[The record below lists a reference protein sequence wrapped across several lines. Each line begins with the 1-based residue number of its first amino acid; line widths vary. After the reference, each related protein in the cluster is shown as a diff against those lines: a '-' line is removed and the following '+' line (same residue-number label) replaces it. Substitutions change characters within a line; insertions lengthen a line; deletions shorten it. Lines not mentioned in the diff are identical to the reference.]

1 MRDRPAGPQ
10 LLRHARAVLLEEL
23 TDPLPEE
30 RRHQARLLA
39 EALAIAA
46 REQEAG
52 EGPLEAEWEALAELY
67 GEDAALPGRAAET
80 LEEALLRLNWRLVA
94 EIRGAKRD
102 AEARVYAL
110 LRATTI
116 ARLREANPKI
126 LEQEGLS

>member
-1 MRDRPAGPQ
+1 MRDRPTGAQ
-10 LLRHARAVLLEEL
+10 LLRHARAALLEEL

-30 RRHQARLLA
+30 RRYQAHLLA

-52 EGPLEAEWEALAELY
+52 ERPLEAEWGALAELF
-67 GEDAALPGRAAET
+67 GEDATPPGGAAET
-80 LEEALLRLNWRLVA
+80 LEEALLRLNWRLVS

-116 ARLREANPKI
+116 ARLRENNPQV
-126 LEQEGLS
+126 LEEEGLS